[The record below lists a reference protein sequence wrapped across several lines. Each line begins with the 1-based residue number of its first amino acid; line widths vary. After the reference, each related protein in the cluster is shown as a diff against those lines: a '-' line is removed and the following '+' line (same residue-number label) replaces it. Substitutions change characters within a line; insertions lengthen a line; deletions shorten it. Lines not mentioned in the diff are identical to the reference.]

1 MAFPSG
7 PLGYWSFFVQ
17 PSFGVGVGV
26 GVGAGQVIYI
36 EWVLLE

>member
-7 PLGYWSFFVQ
+7 QWGYWSFFVL